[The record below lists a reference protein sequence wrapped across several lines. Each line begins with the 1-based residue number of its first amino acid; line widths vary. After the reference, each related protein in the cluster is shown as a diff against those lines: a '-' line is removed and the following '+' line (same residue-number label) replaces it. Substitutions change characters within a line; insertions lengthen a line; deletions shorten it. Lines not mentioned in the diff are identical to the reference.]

1 MPRRWSRHEDQ
12 RLRGLYA
19 AGASLAEIAHELGR
33 SKDAVN
39 ARRAALGLTPRRQ
52 GAEWSPL
59 ADVLLREAT
68 LAGVPATELAR
79 RLHRPVEQ
87 VRARRRKLGL
97 HRPAARRFT
106 RDEDAALRA
115 ALTSGHSLDDLAFRL
130 SRSRETLLHRARLLG
145 LHRPAPRERWT
156 GAEDATLRD
165 GYTDGL
171 TCDEIARALGR
182 RTPGAVAARAAK
194 LGLATYARRWSAE
207 DDRRLARMLPLVA
220 IDDAARSLGRTPEA
234 IRRRA
239 RTLGL
244 TPTGP
249 PNRPR
254 GRARWTAADDAF
266 LRLHAALNPA
276 ILAAQLGRSDHAVV
290 ARLRR
295 LGLRE
300 RRRRSPHHP
309 RPANRSVRAA
319 AGEGI
324 LLAG

>member
-1 MPRRWSRHEDQ
+1 VPRRWSRHEDQ
-12 RLRGLYA
+12 RLRRLYA
-19 AGASLAEIAHELGR
+19 AGAPLAEIAEELGR
-33 SKDAVN
+33 SQDAVN

-52 GAEWSPL
+52 RVEWSAL

-68 LAGVPATELAR
+68 LVGVPATELAR
-79 RLHRPVEQ
+79 RLHRPAEQ
-87 VRARRRKLGL
+87 VRSRRRTLGL
-97 HRPAARRFT
+97 QRPAARRFT
-106 RDEDAALRA
+106 ADEDEALRA
-115 ALTSGHSLDDLAFRL
+115 AWTSGQSLDALALRL
-130 SRSRETLLHRARLLG
+130 SRDREALLQRARRLG
-145 LHRPAPRERWT
+145 LHRPVPRERWT
-156 GAEDATLRD
+156 SAEDATLRD

-194 LGLATYARRWSAE
+194 LGVATYARRWSAA
-207 DDRRLARMLPLVA
+207 DDRRLARMLSLVA

-244 TPTGP
+244 AVNGP
-249 PNRPR
+249 PHRPR
-254 GRARWTAADDAF
+254 SRSRWTAADDAF

-276 ILAAQLGRSDHAVV
+276 MLAAQLGRSDHAVV

-300 RRRRSPHHP
+300 GRRRSPHHP
-309 RPANRSVRAA
+309 RPASRSLRAA
-319 AGEGI
+319 ANEGI
-324 LLAG
+324 RLAG